1 MQPKEFAMSFMVVDD
16 SSVGRDVIK
25 KALNLYGYN
34 DVVEAKDGV
43 DALEKLKG
51 LAGVNLFI
59 LDINM
64 PRMDGLTL
72 LEEIKKI
79 QKDTPVIMLTTESD
93 KAKMVRAKELGATGW
108 IIKPFDAEK
117 LVKVIKMVVQ

>member
-1 MQPKEFAMSFMVVDD
+1 MSFMVVDD

-64 PRMDGLTL
+64 PRTDGLTL

-79 QKDTPVIMLTTESD
+79 QKDTPVRMLTTESD